1 MEPNQNAVHSWV
13 IMLVANPGWNMTY
26 FQDVLDSMMGH
37 LYVLVVTF
45 QMEGL
50 DVTEAQGLLDIRV
63 PAADPLMAPP
73 VQLRKQQHLY
83 IPAQMAEHFPV
94 AHV

>member
-37 LYVLVVTF
+37 MYVLVGTF

-63 PAADPLMAPP
+63 PAADPLMALHA
-73 VQLRKQQHLY
+73 QLHKWQHLY
-83 IPAQMAEHFPV
+83 IPAQIVEHFPV